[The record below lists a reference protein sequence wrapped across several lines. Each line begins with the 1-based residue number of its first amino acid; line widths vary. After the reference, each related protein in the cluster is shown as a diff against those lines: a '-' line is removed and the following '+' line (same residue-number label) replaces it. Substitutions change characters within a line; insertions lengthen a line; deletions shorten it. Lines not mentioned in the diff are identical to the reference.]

1 MRALRQWLL
10 AEGDACP
17 DRIPGTFDWHE
28 LKPEDPRPNGN
39 AGDYVYWY
47 VNTSCSSRPIARFL
61 CVPLCACAFAD
72 GAC

>member
-10 AEGDACP
+10 VEGDACP
-17 DRIPGTFDWHE
+17 DLIPSTFDWHE

-47 VNTSCSSRPIARFL
+47 VTHVLFISPHRP
-61 CVPLCACAFAD
+61 FALR
-72 GAC
+72 APVCM